1 MEIFTRQRGGI
12 FFPQVVVKY
21 EDETSLG
28 LSLLFQFYAYSGNNK
43 KQNQHYS
50 EQFKPELPIVSDFSA
65 KKKTSPIFFLP
76 FYYPQKKKKQNL
88 TDREVPL
95 PCYNTVKAQPIIP
108 CNSYNFCMNFKS
120 GLILGV
126 PRPL

>member
-65 KKKTSPIFFLP
+65 KKKTSPFFTLLLSTE
-76 FYYPQKKKKQNL
+76 KKKKQPHRQGGASTL
-88 TDREVPL
+88 L
-95 PCYNTVKAQPIIP
+95 
-108 CNSYNFCMNFKS
+108 
-120 GLILGV
+120 
-126 PRPL
+126 

>member
-1 MEIFTRQRGGI
+1 MGF

-21 EDETSLG
+21 EDEISLG

-65 KKKTSPIFFLP
+65 KKKTSPIFFFTLLLSTE
-76 FYYPQKKKKQNL
+76 KKKKQPHRQGGASTL
-88 TDREVPL
+88 L
-95 PCYNTVKAQPIIP
+95 
-108 CNSYNFCMNFKS
+108 
-120 GLILGV
+120 
-126 PRPL
+126 